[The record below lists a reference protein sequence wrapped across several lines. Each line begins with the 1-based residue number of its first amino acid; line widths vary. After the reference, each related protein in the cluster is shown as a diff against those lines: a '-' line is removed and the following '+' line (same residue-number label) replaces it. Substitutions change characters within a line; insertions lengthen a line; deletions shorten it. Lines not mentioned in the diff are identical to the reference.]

1 MFGFHFD
8 PDPDILFEKLTA
20 RIGTRLGLGTQLC
33 FEAAF
38 KDRQQI
44 FKYFEKQF
52 PYDEAYQYSA
62 F

>member
-1 MFGFHFD
+1 MFGFRFD

-20 RIGTRLGLGTQLC
+20 RIGTRLGLGIQLC

-44 FKYFEKQF
+44 FKKKYFEK
-52 PYDEAYQYSA
+52 
-62 F
+62 

>member
-8 PDPDILFEKLTA
+8 PDPDILFEKLKA
-20 RIGTRLGLGTQLC
+20 RIGTRLGLGIQLC

-44 FKYFEKQF
+44 LKKKYFEK
-52 PYDEAYQYSA
+52 
-62 F
+62 